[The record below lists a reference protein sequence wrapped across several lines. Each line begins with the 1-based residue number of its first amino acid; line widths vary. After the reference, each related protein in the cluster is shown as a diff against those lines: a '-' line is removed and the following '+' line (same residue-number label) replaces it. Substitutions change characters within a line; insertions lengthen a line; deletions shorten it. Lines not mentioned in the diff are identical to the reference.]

1 MPGCSTGQEAY
12 SLAIVVAEFLEV
24 THHAPAPIQI
34 FATDLSDTLSLK
46 QAREGLYPGSI
57 EAEVSPER
65 LRRFFSKED
74 SHYRVID
81 SLCEMIV
88 FARQN
93 VAADPPFS
101 KVDLISCRNLL
112 IYLAPALQKRV
123 ITTFHYALNPGGFL
137 VLGGSETVDSFSTLF
152 APFDQPNRTYVKK
165 TTATRAYPYLLAD
178 RPVVS
183 AEGSLIV
190 AAPAATI
197 AEWQREA
204 DRFQQTNASTG

>member
-1 MPGCSTGQEAY
+1 VRAAGDHRKQGPRHADPLLGAGLLNGAGGLLPGHRGNGTFRSDAPRACADPDICYQPQRYALAEAG
-12 SLAIVVAEFLEV
+12 
-24 THHAPAPIQI
+24 
-34 FATDLSDTLSLK
+34 
-46 QAREGLYPGSI
+46 ARGPYPGSI

-81 SLCEMIV
+81 SLCGMIV

-101 KVDLISCRNLL
+101 KVDLISCRNLF

-123 ITTFHYALNPGGFL
+123 ITTFHYALNSGGFL

-152 APFDQPNRTYVKK
+152 AAFDQPNRTYVKK

-178 RPVVS
+178 RPVV
-183 AEGSLIV
+183 
-190 AAPAATI
+190 
-197 AEWQREA
+197 
-204 DRFQQTNASTG
+204 